1 MSNKVLIADKMSLKA
16 KEILKNNKIEVNYKE
31 NGTPADELI
40 NIIGDYQ
47 GLIIRSASKVTKEI
61 IDKATNL
68 KLIGRAGVGVDNVDL
83 KAATEKKI
91 YVMNTPLGNTVST
104 AEHTFALI
112 SSLSR
117 KVSPANV
124 STHQGKWEKPK
135 FKGSELFEKTLGII
149 GFGNVGKIVTRI
161 AHGYRMKV
169 IVSSKSL
176 DENKAREANVE
187 KVSLDSLLGNSD
199 IVTVHLKGSPDNK
212 NLINLEM
219 LQKMKKTAFVVNCAR
234 GDMVNENDLKRAL
247 EDGTIA
253 GAALDVYEAEPLK
266 NSPLFGLENVI
277 LTPHI
282 AASTKE
288 AQERVAIQIAEQM
301 VDYFVTNK
309 KINFLNTI

>member
-1 MSNKVLIADKMSLKA
+1 MSPKA
-16 KEILKNNKIEVNYKE
+16 KEILKTNGIEVNYNE
-31 NGTPADELI
+31 NGTPAEELI
-40 NIIGDYQ
+40 STIGNYQ

-61 IDKATNL
+61 ISKAANL

-112 SSLSR
+112 SSLAR
-117 KVSPANV
+117 KISPANA

-161 AHGYRMKV
+161 AHGYQMKV
-169 IVSSKSL
+169 VVTSKSL

-187 KVSLDSLLGNSD
+187 KVSLDSLLENSD
-199 IVTVHLKGSPDNK
+199 IVTIHLKGSSDSK
-212 NLINLEM
+212 NLINSEKLE
-219 LQKMKKTAFVVNCAR
+219 KMKKTAFIINCAR

-247 EDGTIA
+247 EDGIIA

-266 NSPLFGLENVI
+266 NSPLYGLENAI

-301 VDYFVTNK
+301 VEYFVKNK
-309 KINFLNTI
+309 KINFINTI

>member
-1 MSNKVLIADKMSLKA
+1 MNNKVLIADKMSPKA
-16 KEILKNNKIEVNYKE
+16 KEILKTNGIEVNYNE
-31 NGTPADELI
+31 NGTSAEELI
-40 NIIGDYQ
+40 STIGNYQ

-61 IDKATNL
+61 ISKATNL
-68 KLIGRAGVGVDNVDL
+68 KLIGRAGVGVDNVDI
-83 KAATEKKI
+83 KAATEKRI

-112 SSLSR
+112 SSLAR
-117 KVSPANV
+117 KISPANA

-135 FKGSELFEKTLGII
+135 FKGSELFKKTLGII

-169 IVSSKSL
+169 VVTSKSL

-199 IVTVHLKGSPDNK
+199 IVTIHLKGSSDSK
-212 NLINLEM
+212 NLINSEKLE
-219 LQKMKKTAFVVNCAR
+219 KMKKTAFIINCAR

-247 EDGTIA
+247 EDGIIA

-266 NSPLFGLENVI
+266 NSPLFGLENAI

-301 VDYFVTNK
+301 VEYFVKNK
-309 KINFLNTI
+309 KINFVNTI

>member
-1 MSNKVLIADKMSLKA
+1 MSPKA
-16 KEILKNNKIEVNYKE
+16 KEILKTNGIEVNYNE
-31 NGTPADELI
+31 NGTSAEELI
-40 NIIGDYQ
+40 STIGNYQ

-61 IDKATNL
+61 ISKATNL
-68 KLIGRAGVGVDNVDL
+68 KLIGRAGVGVDNVDI
-83 KAATEKKI
+83 KAATEKRI

-112 SSLSR
+112 SSLAR
-117 KVSPANV
+117 KISPANA

-135 FKGSELFEKTLGII
+135 FKGSELFKKTLGII

-169 IVSSKSL
+169 VVTSKSL

-199 IVTVHLKGSPDNK
+199 IVTIHLKGSSDSK
-212 NLINLEM
+212 NLINSEKLE
-219 LQKMKKTAFVVNCAR
+219 KMKKTAFIINCAR

-247 EDGTIA
+247 EDGIIA

-266 NSPLFGLENVI
+266 NSPLFGLENAI

-301 VDYFVTNK
+301 VEYFVKNK
-309 KINFLNTI
+309 KINFVNTI

>member
-1 MSNKVLIADKMSLKA
+1 
-16 KEILKNNKIEVNYKE
+16 
-31 NGTPADELI
+31 
-40 NIIGDYQ
+40 
-47 GLIIRSASKVTKEI
+47 
-61 IDKATNL
+61 
-68 KLIGRAGVGVDNVDL
+68 
-83 KAATEKKI
+83 
-91 YVMNTPLGNTVST
+91 
-104 AEHTFALI
+104 
-112 SSLSR
+112 
-117 KVSPANV
+117 
-124 STHQGKWEKPK
+124 
-135 FKGSELFEKTLGII
+135 
-149 GFGNVGKIVTRI
+149 
-161 AHGYRMKV
+161 MKV

-219 LQKMKKTAFVVNCAR
+219 LQKMKKTAFVINCAR

-253 GAALDVYEAEPLK
+253 GAALDVYEAEPLI

-301 VDYFVTNK
+301 VDYFVANK